1 MVSSHTSLEAA
12 CYIFPVDEIVEE
24 VCQIVGTLVAE
35 VDIVG
40 MFPYI
45 TAQQGGLAKAE
56 RVDPV
61 FCLLYT
67 SPSPRDATLSRM
79 PSSA

>member
-40 MFPYI
+40 VFPYI

-61 FCLLYT
+61 FGLGHFQPAVTVFYQPAPT
-67 SPSPRDATLSRM
+67 
-79 PSSA
+79 